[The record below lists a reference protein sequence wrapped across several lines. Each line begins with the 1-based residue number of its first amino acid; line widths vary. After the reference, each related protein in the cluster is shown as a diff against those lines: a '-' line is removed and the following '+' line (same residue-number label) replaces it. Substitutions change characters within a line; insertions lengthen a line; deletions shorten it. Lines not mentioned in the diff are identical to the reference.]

1 MTEKPQAKKKIYQV
15 AKDINIS
22 HETLIDYLTKKGHAI
37 KSHMTVV
44 DDTMMHDILSHFK
57 KDKEVAEKHQKK
69 IQTIRDSRKKVE
81 AKTVPVEETKPKP
94 KSAKKEVEVEVVQSA
109 TAVEAPVL
117 DGGHLPEVELGHS
130 EEVRST
136 ATPDLNEVEAGSP
149 SVEAIVEEPL
159 EIPTEKA
166 KK

>member
-69 IQTIRDSRKKVE
+69 IQTIRETRESRKKIE
-81 AKTVPVEETKPKP
+81 AKPPAGDGQTLKAKP
-94 KSAKKEVEVEVVQSA
+94 AKKQKV
-109 TAVEAPVL
+109 
-117 DGGHLPEVELGHS
+117 D
-130 EEVRST
+130 
-136 ATPDLNEVEAGSP
+136 
-149 SVEAIVEEPL
+149 
-159 EIPTEKA
+159 EIPQPVA
-166 KK
+166 P